1 MHRIWVE
8 EGARGLTRGMAPRVV
23 YSACFSAVG
32 FLSFETVRMA
42 LLRARQRRYEAQRE
56 EERGGIAGGESVG
69 LSRQDDEFE
78 KGG

>member
-1 MHRIWVE
+1 M
-8 EGARGLTRGMAPRVV
+8 
-23 YSACFSAVG
+23 
-32 FLSFETVRMA
+32 SFETVRMA